1 MDKEKYDCNKGGNT
15 LDLRKNILLLVL
27 TASLILLSGCTE
39 KNNEKKTDDVQKDTE
54 QEVEKDQTK
63 EDFSITPVESLKVDH
78 IHGLGYP
85 NESDSLYVAAH
96 DGLKIHKDTTW
107 SKTTTNNH
115 DYMGFQ
121 PVKDGFLSSGHP
133 EKGSDLKDPL
143 GLIRSTDNGK
153 TLEKLGFYGESDF
166 HFLAASYFGNTIY
179 IINEHKNSQ
188 LQPGVFYS
196 NDEGKTWTQS
206 KLQNFKSDTLGM
218 ISVNP
223 KDGKQ
228 MAIATRNG
236 VFVSDNN
243 GNDMK
248 LVTESI
254 MSTAVTH
261 SETDLYYA
269 SAAKEKISLVKRNLE
284 TEEISEIKIPF
295 LDYTNPITYI
305 AINQV
310 NPMQIAFTT
319 YENDMYESKDGG
331 QNWTPIL
338 KKGKAE

>member
-1 MDKEKYDCNKGGNT
+1 M
-15 LDLRKNILLLVL
+15 DLRKNTFLLLL
-27 TASLILLSGCTE
+27 SASLILLGGCTE
-39 KNNEKKTDDVQKDTE
+39 KDNEKNTNTVEKETE
-54 QEVEKDQTK
+54 QTVEKEKPK
-63 EDFSITPVESLKVDH
+63 EDFSITPVKSLKVDH

-85 NESDSLYVAAH
+85 NEEDSLYVAAH

-107 SKTTTNNH
+107 SETTTNNH

-133 EKGSDLKDPL
+133 EKGSNLKNPL
-143 GLIRSTDNGK
+143 GLIRSTDYGK
-153 TLEKLGFYGESDF
+153 TLDKIAFYGESDF
-166 HFLAASYFGNTIY
+166 HFLAATYFGNTIY

-196 NDEGKTWTQS
+196 DNDGKTWTQS

-223 KDGKQ
+223 KNGKQ

-236 VFVSDNN
+236 VFLSDNN

-254 MSTAVTH
+254 MSTAVAH

-269 SAAKEKISLVKRNLE
+269 SAQKEKISLVKLNLE
-284 TEEISEIKIPF
+284 TKAISEIKIPF

-310 NPMQIAFTT
+310 NPKQIAFTT
-319 YENDMYESKDGG
+319 YENDLYESKDGG

-338 KKGKAE
+338 KKGKA